1 MDYLVVNLGWSVLAA
16 FACGFIVAWIACA
29 RVKG

>member
-1 MDYLVVNLGWSVLAA
+1 MDYLVVNLGWSVFAA
-16 FACGFIVAWIACA
+16 FAGGFIVAWIACA